1 MKKNL
6 RFAFALMLALVLMT
20 ALSVPAFAADTDI
33 FALDGTDGSYD
44 GSLWLGTVVALLVG
58 VVFFFMLKNKDKRAA
73 KAAQ

>member
-6 RFAFALMLALVLMT
+6 RFVFALMLALVLMT

-44 GSLWLGTVVALLVG
+44 GSLFVAGQNVDSRADVHGVLL
-58 VVFFFMLKNKDKRAA
+58 AA
-73 KAAQ
+73 GCPLRPCC